1 MTEGTG
7 VHETQMQH
15 ERIRNIFGRLG
26 RRTAAFSQRD
36 LVVAFPEFSSDD
48 AVLHFSPSWRG
59 TSTHARLAT
68 RASWARFSTSATV
81 RIRFARARG
90 LPSVGTRSARRS
102 PETLYNFP
110 RRRPPPPNR
119 ATDGPR
125 TRDADP
131 LPRVSLT
138 HSAAAKVYV
147 GTEVAIGLGLGLIA
161 GAAWKVRLDAAPDVR
176 VPPLFPRQS
185 VTRAPSEKYR
195 EARAGAP
202 VHRLA
207 PRRTPPDP
215 PRPRALARRTGTGP
229 TASKSRTTT
238 RATDPAAIG
247 RRRRRRRFS
256 CTLSQTS
263 RGATKGPRRDT
274 APRLVALEITTSRVY
289 STHVACRSPRTNDGD
304 ARLFP
309 YRSRLKS
316 RRPSTRPTTPSLLL
330 LRLPSF
336 SFPFAPPS
344 PFPHAHPH
352 LYSLKSFLISS
363 GAALASVTGHVPLLR
378 TCATAH
384 E

>member
-263 RGATKGPRRDT
+263 RGPTKGPRRDT

-289 STHVACRSPRTNDGD
+289 STHIACRSPRTNDGD
-304 ARLFP
+304 ARLFL
-309 YRSRLKS
+309 YRSRLES
-316 RRPSTRPTTPSLLL
+316 RHPSTRRR
-330 LRLPSF
+330 RLPSF
-336 SFPFAPPS
+336 SSPFAPPS
-344 PFPHAHPH
+344 PSPHTHPL

-363 GAALASVTGHVPLLR
+363 GAALTSVTGHVPLLR

>member
-176 VPPLFPRQS
+176 VPLS
-185 VTRAPSEKYR
+185 SRASLSR
-195 EARAGAP
+195 ARRAKNIARHGRAP

-289 STHVACRSPRTNDGD
+289 STHIARRSPRTNDGD

-309 YRSRLKS
+309 YRSRLK
-316 RRPSTRPTTPSLLL
+316 
-330 LRLPSF
+330 
-336 SFPFAPPS
+336 
-344 PFPHAHPH
+344 
-352 LYSLKSFLISS
+352 
-363 GAALASVTGHVPLLR
+363 V
-378 TCATAH
+378 
-384 E
+384 

>member
-1 MTEGTG
+1 MM
-7 VHETQMQH
+7 H
-15 ERIRNIFGRLG
+15 
-26 RRTAAFSQRD
+26 
-36 LVVAFPEFSSDD
+36 

-90 LPSVGTRSARRS
+90 LPTVGTRSARRS

-125 TRDADP
+125 ARDADP

-161 GAAWKVRLDAAPDVR
+161 GAAWKVRLDAARDVR

-263 RGATKGPRRDT
+263 RGPTKGPRRDT

-289 STHVACRSPRTNDGD
+289 STHIARASARVGPRGRTTGTR
-304 ARLFP
+304 A
-309 YRSRLKS
+309 YQSRLKS
-316 RRPSTRPTTPSLLL
+316 HHPST
-330 LRLPSF
+330 RLPSF
-336 SFPFAPPS
+336 PPPSLLPSPFAPPS
-344 PFPHAHPH
+344 PSPHTHPPSPSLH
-352 LYSLKSFLISS
+352 THPGSSYSLKSFLISP